1 LTAFCHNQQEGEH
14 FFYPTV
20 VLNNAVDK
28 FAKPNKSSNLY
39 VEKLWKTPV
48 QILTMGLH
56 KINPG
61 FFEHTN
67 TPYDGWDGKK
77 FFYSFH

>member
-1 LTAFCHNQQEGEH
+1 MER
-14 FFYPTV
+14 
-20 VLNNAVDK
+20 
-28 FAKPNKSSNLY
+28 
-39 VEKLWKTPV
+39 LWKTRLE
-48 QILTMGLH
+48 ILTMDLP
-56 KINPG
+56 KFNLG